1 MSLGRKGNVMG
12 ACALKIGVISLFV
25 VVMVFPYTM
34 RAETQTE
41 GIQRVQ
47 VSTNSPS
54 MLRRSAIPKTAGF
67 TSAFKDIHAQ
77 PLDND
82 QELVEDLKSRITLVS
97 PPYIFELARRTF
109 DDDPQEALTLFWLAK
124 LRAHIDGHKCMD
136 PTAASGIR
144 HWHKL
149 VPRILAMIQN
159 DPEASQRAKAEAI
172 NREEAFLTDS
182 SPRWICF
189 NGQQAAKAAAAKI
202 PYKEWHKPTSQWASI
217 RENARGLMKK
227 SAQ

>member
-1 MSLGRKGNVMG
+1 MLMDV
-12 ACALKIGVISLFV
+12 LKKCVLSLFAV
-25 VVMVFPYTM
+25 GMVFPYNL
-34 RAETQTE
+34 RAEPRTE
-41 GIQRVQ
+41 DIQRTQ
-47 VSTNSPS
+47 VSISSPS
-54 MLRRSAIPKTAGF
+54 VLRRGVIPKTAGF
-67 TSAFKDIHAQ
+67 TSAFGDLHGQ
-77 PLDND
+77 PLEND
-82 QELVEDLKSRITLVS
+82 QALVEDLKSRITLVS

-109 DDDPQEALTLFWLAK
+109 DDDPQEALILFWLAK

-136 PTAASGIR
+136 PTAASGTR
-144 HWHKL
+144 HWHKI

-159 DPEASQRAKAEAI
+159 DPEASQRAKAEAV

-217 RENARGLMKK
+217 RENARDLMKK